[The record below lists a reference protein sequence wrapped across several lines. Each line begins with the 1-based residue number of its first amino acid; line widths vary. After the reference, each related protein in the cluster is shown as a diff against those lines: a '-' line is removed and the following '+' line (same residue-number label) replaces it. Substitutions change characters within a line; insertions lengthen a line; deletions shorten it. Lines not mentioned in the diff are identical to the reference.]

1 MLLHSNVQSDSN
13 ALTLQFAII
22 TNVCSFKKKCI
33 ASLDHGPEIISE
45 KIKKK
50 LSFLDFTD
58 II

>member
-45 KIKKK
+45 KMKKK
-50 LSFLDFTD
+50 
-58 II
+58 